1 MYSNLRFFN
10 GLDNDLNLVKDD
22 QGIWTGNIYMPEVS
36 VQLYET
42 INLFILEECR
52 YQGDLTPNTP
62 VAESTNPSK
71 FVFKWR
77 EDVLGQSDDI
87 IMYDASLKDGMY
99 VINDHDSI
107 ELDLIDNTAVDQ
119 VGADGIK
126 ELNAK
131 QNVALQVNIA
141 LSSKIEGPH
150 RRTLDIFE
158 SVNGTQTLVATLIIY
173 GEVVAEDERL
183 KTLLQNLG
191 ATLDEGDFLL
201 FKDHDISEMSPDFIL
216 LNQKRK
222 ELLLELHNIKPFIGT
237 YKAILNAIDFFGY
250 DRITLKEYWIN
261 VDKSSNSFGKMYAI
275 PVPNASKR
283 GEMIRKKMRFKVPS
297 STTKKTSRFSLV
309 YRLNEPNGTFDQ
321 WDIPNVDEIFDYTPD
336 EVIIKLYGLK
346 SKLQREYLPLNAKI
360 IDITAEGDYFAQK
373 NLNVWNIQNGIGFFS
388 EGHDIK
394 FEVYPKERP
403 IFIEDT
409 SMVLKS
415 VLDQNDA
422 SNNYDL
428 FLNMQPGTEDEL
440 TEQQRIELKEIYK
453 TFYDTY
459 HDRELHSYNQDI
471 PIGAPITLDGTLT
484 FDDIWDEA
492 DFVWDDAVD
501 ANSNLLVTWDNWWK
515 RWVYEVEWVVINKEA
530 GYEQTFR
537 GPIDDFLVL
546 PLNLPYAGNYSVE
559 LRTYDLFG
567 HRSHYRKDNFLD
579 IRLKELELYGIY
591 KWKEE
596 TTWNDKVLDWEKS
609 GGYWDFPQD
618 NKTIIDEDIATLYL
632 TLDRANYVHLEDDQ
646 GVRFSTVRRYLDIY
660 SEDGFSEST
669 GPYQWDECDFRWNDS
684 KHLWWKAMRVGA
696 DLTASF
702 KIDHIEQGDQLV
714 IEHTDPI
721 SKEVTTATHTIMSA
735 TPNNEFDLAGWQS
748 IMDELN
754 ASTDPIISKFNYNAV
769 FEDTDDLDPLANDIF
784 RFILAVGWE
793 YSYTYDFSN
802 VSIIKAN
809 PNSDSSV
816 SGETHVVHY
825 NPTWDDTR
833 VFKDY
838 AEVERST
845 HVTIS
850 TDISKFPGAKNAT
863 WTIRNITN
871 PEITDIYYNNM
882 WLTYI
887 FKYPGY
893 YSIELEAED
902 TYGNKNVVK
911 RNMLKVK

>member
-1 MYSNLRFFN
+1 MYNNLRFFN
-10 GLDNDLNLVKDD
+10 GLDNDLNMALDTNGV
-22 QGIWTGNIYMPEVS
+22 WVGNVYMPEVS
-36 VQLYET
+36 TQLYET
-42 INLFILEECR
+42 VNLFIIEECR
-52 YQGDLTPNTP
+52 YLGDITPNTP
-62 VAESTNPSK
+62 VSENVDPTK
-71 FVFKWR
+71 FVFKWQA
-77 EDVLGQSDDI
+77 DDLGQSQDI
-87 IMYDASLKDGMY
+87 IMYTAALSDGMY
-99 VINDHDSI
+99 KIENLDTVEHD
-107 ELDLIDNTAVDQ
+107 LVDNTVTSGTDL
-119 VGADGIK
+119 DGIK
-126 ELNAK
+126 LLNTK
-131 QNVALQVNIA
+131 QNVALQVNIG
-141 LSSKIEGPH
+141 LSSKVEGPH
-150 RRTLDIFE
+150 RRRLNIYE
-158 SVNGTQTLVATLIIY
+158 SVNGVETLIAYINFY
-173 GEVVAEDERL
+173 GEVEAEDERL
-183 KTLLQNLG
+183 KILLQNFG

-201 FKDHDISEMSPDFIL
+201 FKDHDISEMSPDYIL

-222 ELLLELHNIKPFIGT
+222 ELLLELHNIKPFVGT

-261 VDKSSNSFGKMYAI
+261 VDKGSNSFGKMYAV

-309 YRLNEPNGTFDQ
+309 YRLNEPNGTFDY
-321 WDIPNVDEIFDYTPD
+321 WDIPNVDEVFDYTPD

-346 SKLQREYLPLNAKI
+346 NKLQREYLPLNAKI
-360 IDITAEGDYFAQK
+360 IDITGEGDYFAQK

-394 FEVYPKERP
+394 FEVHPKNRP

-415 VLDQNDA
+415 ALDQNDA
-422 SNNYDL
+422 TSNYDL
-428 FLNMQPGTEDEL
+428 FLNMIPGTEDQL
-440 TEQQRIELKEIYK
+440 TEDQRIELKEIYSE
-453 TFYDTY
+453 FYNTY
-459 HDRELHSYNQDI
+459 HNKELHSYNQNI
-471 PIGAPITLDGTLT
+471 PIGAPVTLDGTLT

-492 DFVWDDAVD
+492 QFTWEDAMD

-515 RWVYEVEWVVINKEA
+515 RWVYEVEWVVTNHER
-530 GYEQTFR
+530 GYDQTFR

-546 PLNLPYAGNYSVE
+546 PLNLPYSGKYNIE
-559 LRTYDLFG
+559 FRTYDLFG
-567 HRSHYRKDNFLD
+567 HRSHYRKDELID
-579 IRLKELELYGIY
+579 VRLKELELYGIY

-596 TTWNDKVLDWEKS
+596 TTWNDKVLDWKES

-618 NKTIIDEDIATLYL
+618 NLTQIDDSIATMYL
-632 TLDRANYVHLEDDQ
+632 TLDRANYVHMEDDQ

-660 SEDGFSEST
+660 SEDGFSETT
-669 GPYQWDECDFRWNDS
+669 GPYQWNECDFRWNDS
-684 KHLWWKAMRVGA
+684 EHLWWKAMRVGA
-696 DLTASF
+696 DLASSF

-714 IEHTDPI
+714 IEHTNPLTR
-721 SKEVTTATHTIMSA
+721 EVQTGTHTITSA
-735 TPNNEFDLAGWQS
+735 TPNNEFDLAGWNA
-748 IMDELN
+748 IMNELN
-754 ASTDPIISKFNYNAV
+754 ASTDPVISKFNYNAI
-769 FEDTDDLDPLANDIF
+769 FEDTDDVNPLANDIF

-802 VSIIKAN
+802 VSIVKAN
-809 PNSDSSV
+809 QASDSSV
-816 SGETHVVHY
+816 SGQNNVVHY

-833 VFKDY
+833 VFKSF

-850 TDISKFPGAKNAT
+850 TDISKFPGAKNAI
-863 WTIRNITN
+863 WRIQNISN

>member
-1 MYSNLRFFN
+1 MYNNLRFFN
-10 GLDNDLNLVKDD
+10 GLDTDLNLVKNDD
-22 QGIWTGNIYMPEVS
+22 GVWTGIVYLPEVS

-42 INLFILEECR
+42 VNLFILEECSHL
-52 YQGDLTPNTP
+52 YDVTPNTP
-62 VAESTNPSK
+62 VSENTDPTK
-71 FVFKWR
+71 FVFKWQK
-77 EDVLGQSDDI
+77 DVLAESKDF
-87 IMYDASLKDGMY
+87 IMYTAQLKDGMY
-99 VINDHDSI
+99 QI
-107 ELDLIDNTAVDQ
+107 ENLDTVEHDLIDNSVITGVDAN
-119 VGADGIK
+119 GLKTISS
-126 ELNAK
+126 K

-141 LSSKIEGPH
+141 LSSLNEGFH
-150 RRTLDIFE
+150 RRTLLMYE
-158 SVNGTQTLVATLIIY
+158 SVNGVETLVASIEFY
-173 GEVVAEDERL
+173 GEVEGEDERL
-183 KTLLQNLG
+183 KSLLQNFG

-201 FKDHDISEMSPDFIL
+201 FKEHDISEMSPDYRL

-222 ELLLELHNIKPFIGT
+222 ELLLELHNIKPFVGT

-261 VDKSSNSFGKMYAI
+261 IDKASNSFGKLYAI

-309 YRLNEPNGTFDQ
+309 YRLNEPNGTFDE
-321 WDIPNVDEIFDYTPD
+321 WDIPNVDEVFDYTPD

-346 SKLQREYLPLNAKI
+346 NKLQREYLPLNAKI
-360 IDITAEGDYFAQK
+360 VDITGEGDYFTQK

-394 FEVYPKERP
+394 FEVFPKDRP

-409 SMVLKS
+409 SLVLKS
-415 VLDQNDA
+415 TLDQDDPT
-422 SNNYDL
+422 NNYNL
-428 FLNMQPGTEDEL
+428 FLNMLPGTEDDL
-440 TEQQRIELKEIYK
+440 TEAERIELKQIYK
-453 TFYDTY
+453 NFYDDY
-459 HDRELHSYNQDI
+459 HNVELHSYNQNI
-471 PIGAPITLDGTLT
+471 PIGAPVTLDGTLT

-492 DFVWDDAVD
+492 DFTWEDAVD
-501 ANSNLLVTWDNWWK
+501 ANANLLVTWENWWK
-515 RWVYEVEWVVINKEA
+515 RWVYEVEWIVTNTER
-530 GYEQTFR
+530 GYNQTFR

-546 PLNLPYAGNYSVE
+546 PLSLPYNGDYDVE
-559 LRTYDLFG
+559 FRTYDLFG
-567 HRSHYRKDNFLD
+567 HRSHYKKDNF
-579 IRLKELELYGIY
+579 INVKLKELELYGIY

-596 TTWNDKVLDWEKS
+596 TDWNSKKLDWNKS
-609 GGYWDFPQD
+609 GGYWNFPQD
-618 NKTIIDEDIATLYL
+618 NSTLVEDDIATMYL
-632 TLDRANYVHLEDDQ
+632 TLDRANYVHLESDQ

-660 SEDGFSEST
+660 SEDGFSETT
-669 GPYQWDECDFRWNDS
+669 GPYQWNECEFRWNDS
-684 KHLWWKAMRVGA
+684 KHLWWKAMRIGA

-702 KIDHIEQGDQLV
+702 KIDSIDNLDQLV
-714 IEHTDPI
+714 IEHIDPI
-721 SKEVTTATHTIMSA
+721 TQTTLTGTHTIISP
-735 TPNNEFDLAGWQS
+735 TPVDEFDIAGWTS
-748 IMDELN
+748 IADELN
-754 ASTDPIISKFNYNAV
+754 ASTDPVISKFNYNVV
-769 FEDTDDLDPLANDIF
+769 FEDTDGVNPLASDIF
-784 RFILAVGWE
+784 RFILAVGWD

-802 VSIIKAN
+802 VSII
-809 PNSDSSV
+809 PIIPGSDSNV

-833 VFKDY
+833 VFKSF

-850 TDISKFPGAKNAT
+850 TDISKFPGSKNAI
-863 WTIRNITN
+863 WRIQNITN

-887 FKYPGY
+887 FQHPGY

>member
-1 MYSNLRFFN
+1 MYNNLRFFN
-10 GLDNDLNLVKDD
+10 GLTTDLNLVKNS
-22 QGIWTGNIYMPEVS
+22 QGIWAGRIYMPEVS

-42 INLFILEECR
+42 VNLFVLEECK
-52 YQGDLTPNTP
+52 YLGDLTPNTP
-62 VAESTNPSK
+62 VAESVDPTQ
-71 FVFKWR
+71 FVFKWKQGNLADS
-77 EDVLGQSDDI
+77 EDI
-87 IMYDASLKDGMY
+87 ILYSAKLDDGMY
-99 VINDHDSI
+99 KI
-107 ELDLIDNTAVDQ
+107 ENLTEVRHDLIDSSVSPGFDTNGVREVNT
-119 VGADGIK
+119 
-126 ELNAK
+126 K
-131 QNVALQVNIA
+131 QNVALQVNVA

-150 RRTLDIFE
+150 TRTLEVYE
-158 SVNGTQTLVATLIIY
+158 SVNGTETLIASIQFY
-173 GEVVAEDERL
+173 GEVEAEDERL
-183 KTLLQNLG
+183 KTLLQNFG

-201 FKDHDISEMSPDFIL
+201 FKDHDISEMSPDYVL

-222 ELLLELHNIKPFIGT
+222 ELLLELHNIKPFVGT

-261 VDKSSNSFGKMYAI
+261 VDKSSNSFGKLYAV

-297 STTKKTSRFSLV
+297 NTTKKTSRFSLV
-309 YRLNEPNGTFDQ
+309 YRLNEPNGTFDY
-321 WDIPNVDEIFDYTPD
+321 WDIPNVDEVFDYTPD

-346 SKLQREYLPLNAKI
+346 NKLQREYLPLNAKI
-360 IDITAEGDYFAQK
+360 IDITGEGDYFAQK

-394 FEVYPKERP
+394 FEMHPKERP

-415 VLDQNDA
+415 MLDQNDPT
-422 SNNYDL
+422 SNYDL
-428 FLNMQPGTEDEL
+428 FLNMIPGTEDQL
-440 TEQQRIELKEIYK
+440 TEAQRIELKSIYK
-453 TFYDTY
+453 EFYETY
-459 HDRELHSYNQDI
+459 YNRELHSYNQNI
-471 PIGAPITLDGTLT
+471 PVGAPVTLDGTLT

-492 DFVWDDAVD
+492 DFTWEDAMD
-501 ANSNLLVTWDNWWK
+501 ANSNLKVTWENWWK
-515 RWVYEVEWVVINKEA
+515 RWVYEVEWVVTNHER
-530 GYEQTFR
+530 GYNQSFR

-546 PLNLPYAGNYSVE
+546 PLNLPYSGKYSVE
-559 LRTYDLFG
+559 FRTYDLFG
-567 HRSHYRKDNFLD
+567 HRSHYRKDDFVD
-579 IRLKELELYGIY
+579 VRLKELELYGIY
-591 KWKEE
+591 KWKED
-596 TTWNDKVLDWEKS
+596 TTWNDKVLDWRES
-609 GGYWDFPQD
+609 GGYWDFAQD
-618 NKTIIDEDIATLYL
+618 NLTKIDDSIATLYL
-632 TLDRANYVHLEDDQ
+632 TLDRANYVHMEDDQ
-646 GVRFSTVRRYLDIY
+646 GVRFSTVRRYFDIY
-660 SEDGFSEST
+660 SEDGFSETT
-669 GPYQWDECDFRWNDS
+669 GPYQWDECDFRWNDT
-684 KHLWWKAMRVGA
+684 KHLWWKAMRVGS

-714 IEHTDPI
+714 IEHTNPI
-721 SKEVTTATHTIMSA
+721 TREITTATHTITS
-735 TPNNEFDLAGWQS
+735 PSPVSYSDIGGWNAV
-748 IMDELN
+748 INELN
-754 ASTDPIISKFNYNAV
+754 DSTDPIISKFNYNVV
-769 FEDTDDLDPLANDIF
+769 FEDIDGTNPLASDIF

-793 YSYTYDFSN
+793 YSYTYDYSN
-802 VSIIKAN
+802 VYIVKAN
-809 PNSDSSV
+809 PSSNSAV

-833 VFKDY
+833 VFKSF

-850 TDISKFPGAKNAT
+850 TDISKFPGAKNAI
-863 WTIRNITN
+863 WRIQNITN